1 MPSRRSASRYR
12 LRAAPNLSM
21 SPSPRG
27 FCCTRSCVGADP
39 VIIIGA
45 VLLGLCIGSFLNVC
59 ILRLPRDQSLLRP
72 RSTCPNCKQPIA
84 WRDNIPL
91 FSWLWLRGKCRWC
104 HTPISRQYPL
114 IEALVGVLFG
124 VSVLV
129 YGTTLH
135 AVSAALLGTILLG
148 IAITDARHYI
158 IPDEFTWGGL
168 VIDLLLALGGG
179 VHGFLAALLGAAV
192 GFALLWLVGLAGSWV
207 FKEEAMGGGDVKMMA
222 MVGSFVGWRGVLLTV
237 FAGAAIGS
245 LIFVPLSLKKKRLV
259 PFGVFLA
266 VGAVVAFVFGD
277 AIIAWYGHFLK
288 GD

>member
-1 MPSRRSASRYR
+1 MRSPRNALQFHSRVAPSR
-12 LRAAPNLSM
+12 SM
-21 SPSPRG
+21 SRSPRE
-27 FCCTRSCVGADP
+27 FCSTRSCVGTDA
-39 VIIIGA
+39 VVVAAA
-45 VLLGLCIGSFLNVC
+45 VLLGLCVGSFLNVC

-84 WRDNIPL
+84 WRDNIPV

-104 HTPISRQYPL
+104 HKPISRQYPL

-124 VSVLV
+124 VSLLA
-129 YGTTLH
+129 YGMTLH
-135 AVSAALLGTILLG
+135 V
-148 IAITDARHYI
+148 
-158 IPDEFTWGGL
+158 
-168 VIDLLLALGGG
+168 
-179 VHGFLAALLGAAV
+179 GAA
-192 GFALLWLVGLAGSWV
+192 GTWV

-237 FAGAAIGS
+237 FAGAALGS
-245 LIFVPLSLKKKRLV
+245 LIFIPLSIKKKRLV

-277 AIIAWYGHFLK
+277 AIIAWYGHFLR

>member
-1 MPSRRSASRYR
+1 M
-12 LRAAPNLSM
+12 
-21 SPSPRG
+21 G
-27 FCCTRSCVGADP
+27 VDP
-39 VIIIGA
+39 VIVAGA
-45 VLLGLCIGSFLNVC
+45 VLVGLCFGSFLNVC

-72 RSTCPNCKQPIA
+72 RSTCPNCQQPIA

-104 HTPISRQYPL
+104 HAPISKQYPL

-124 VSVLV
+124 VSVLA
-129 YGTTLH
+129 YGVSLEAVKAAVFGTL
-135 AVSAALLGTILLG
+135 LLG

-168 VIDLLLALGGG
+168 VLGLLLALGGG
-179 VHGFLAALLGAAV
+179 APGFLHALLGAAA
-192 GFALLWLVGLAGSWV
+192 GFALLWVVAKAGAWV
-207 FKEEAMGGGDVKMMA
+207 FKEEAMGGGDIKMMA

-237 FAGAAIGS
+237 FAGAALGS

-266 VGAVVAFVFGD
+266 VGAVVTFVFGD
-277 AIIAWYGHFLK
+277 AIIGWYGHFLR